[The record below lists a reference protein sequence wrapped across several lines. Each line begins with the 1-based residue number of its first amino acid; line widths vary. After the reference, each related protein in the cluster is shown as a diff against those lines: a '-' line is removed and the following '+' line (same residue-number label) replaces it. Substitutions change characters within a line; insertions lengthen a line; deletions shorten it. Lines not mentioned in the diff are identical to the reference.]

1 MAWARTIAGEFG
13 WNLVNPRKTR
23 ETEPQKNYENIENEH
38 DAVAR
43 IQCSMVVEQLPPS
56 SRVLMLDDTIGSG
69 GTLAELARA
78 LRQAGAESVYGL
90 SAAKDAKF
98 TLGGIDLD
106 RDSWP

>member
-1 MAWARTIAGEFG
+1 MSMTLSPVSNVAWWSNSCRQA
-13 WNLVNPRKTR
+13 P
-23 ETEPQKNYENIENEH
+23 
-38 DAVAR
+38 
-43 IQCSMVVEQLPPS
+43 
-56 SRVLMLDDTIGSG
+56 RVLMLDDTIGSG
-69 GTLAELARA
+69 GTLTELARA